1 LESGA
6 GFVLYSVT
14 QGAAIILAGGILSPN
29 GNTLEIARR
38 FSKQLY
44 KGGGQEA
51 AG

>member
-14 QGAAIILAGGILSPN
+14 QGAAIILAGVSD

-38 FSKQLY
+38 LSKQRS
-44 KGGGQEA
+44 
-51 AG
+51 